1 LQFVKMHGLGNDY
14 VYLDCISGPVPEDL
28 VSLARKVSH
37 RNFGVGS
44 DGLVLILPSDK
55 ADIRMRIWNADGS
68 EAEMCGNAS
77 RCVGKY
83 AYEKGL
89 VKKETITLETG
100 AGIKVLALDVDKQGK
115 VRKVRVDM
123 GKPILA
129 AEQIPMK
136 IDEPL
141 EKVVNQT
148 LSAAGQNWQFT
159 AVSMGNPHCVIFL
172 PEVENLPL
180 SEIGPAIEHHELFPE
195 RVNVEFV
202 KVLGSQRLRMRVWE
216 RGSGETMACGTGA
229 SATTVAAVLT
239 GLVEKGTPTAVVLNG
254 GELEIEWA
262 EDDHVYMTG
271 PATEVFTGV
280 LAEDF
285 LAEED

>member
-1 LQFVKMHGLGNDY
+1 MHGLGTR
-14 VYLDCISGPVPEDL
+14 LCLFRLHKRPRSRRSSFFG
-28 VSLARKVSH
+28 RKVSH

-123 GKPILA
+123 GKPSCCRTDPNEDRRAPGESSEPDPLCSRTKLA
-129 AEQIPMK
+129 VYCRLYGQSPLCDFPAGGR
-136 IDEPL
+136 EPAP
-141 EKVVNQT
+141 VRDRFCHRT
-148 LSAAGQNWQFT
+148 PRA
-159 AVSMGNPHCVIFL
+159 
-172 PEVENLPL
+172 
-180 SEIGPAIEHHELFPE
+180 FPRE
-195 RVNVEFV
+195 
-202 KVLGSQRLRMRVWE
+202 SQRGVRKGVGFPAPQNESLGA
-216 RGSGETMACGTGA
+216 GSGETMACGTGA

-271 PATEVFTGV
+271 PATEVLQACLLKIF
-280 LAEDF
+280 
-285 LAEED
+285 